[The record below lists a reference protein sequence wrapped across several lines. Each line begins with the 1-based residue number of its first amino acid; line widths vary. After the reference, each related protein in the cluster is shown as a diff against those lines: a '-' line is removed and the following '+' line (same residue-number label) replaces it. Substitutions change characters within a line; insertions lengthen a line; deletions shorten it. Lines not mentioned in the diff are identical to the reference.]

1 VDTVPDIVIRGIDNE
16 MAERIKEIARLNN
29 MPINDVLLKLLRQAL
44 KLDVETLI
52 VANPKQDIARLAGA
66 WGKDETD
73 ALRAAIAAIEKL
85 PGG

>member
-1 VDTVPDIVIRGIDNE
+1 MPDIVIRSIDND
-16 MAERIKEIARLNN
+16 MAERIKELARLNK
-29 MPINDVLLKLLRQAL
+29 MPINDVMLKLLRQAL
-44 KLDVETLI
+44 KLDAETLV

-66 WGKDETD
+66 WGQDETD